1 MISKIYDK
9 FINFIKENYKQL
21 IFLIVFLIVMSFPLD
36 YSVMVSGGT
45 INVNDRVSIKG
56 EYESDGS
63 YNLAYVT
70 ELKGTIP
77 TVLLSYI
84 IPDWKKIPLEEYKAS
99 SNESQDDIIKR
110 AKIYLKYSEQAAIK
124 LAYLKASK
132 EFKIKNSEFNIVYV
146 DEKAETTLKIG
157 DIILKANDITITS
170 LEQYRNIVEKSD
182 IGDTIN
188 LKILRDKKEEEA
200 SIKVKNID
208 NKKVSGISILE
219 LYDYETS
226 PEIELSFKNNESG
239 SSGGLML
246 ALSIYDKLISED
258 LTNGLKIV
266 GTGTV
271 DFDGNVG
278 EIDGVEYKLMGAV
291 KQKADLFI
299 VPTGENYET
308 CLKLKEER
316 GYNIELIEA
325 KTFDEIIEILRNY
338 K

>member
-56 EYESDGS
+56 EYKSDGS

-99 SNESQDDIIKR
+99 SNESQDDITKR

-170 LEQYRNIVEKSD
+170 LEQYRNIVEKSN

>member
-99 SNESQDDIIKR
+99 SNESQDDITKR

-124 LAYLKASK
+124 LAYLKAYK

>member
-99 SNESQDDIIKR
+99 SNESQDDITKR

>member
-9 FINFIKENYKQL
+9 SINFIKENYKQL

-99 SNESQDDIIKR
+99 SNESQDDITKR

>member
-1 MISKIYDK
+1 M
-9 FINFIKENYKQL
+9 
-21 IFLIVFLIVMSFPLD
+21 
-36 YSVMVSGGT
+36 
-45 INVNDRVSIKG
+45 
-56 EYESDGS
+56 
-63 YNLAYVT
+63 
-70 ELKGTIP
+70 
-77 TVLLSYI
+77 
-84 IPDWKKIPLEEYKAS
+84 
-99 SNESQDDIIKR
+99 
-110 AKIYLKYSEQAAIK
+110 
-124 LAYLKASK
+124 
-132 EFKIKNSEFNIVYV
+132 
-146 DEKAETTLKIG
+146 
-157 DIILKANDITITS
+157 
-170 LEQYRNIVEKSD
+170 
-182 IGDTIN
+182 
-188 LKILRDKKEEEA
+188 KILRDEKEQDA
-200 SIKVKNID
+200 LIKVKNID

-266 GTGTV
+266 GTGTI

-325 KTFDEIIEILRNY
+325 KTFDETIEILRNY

>member
-99 SNESQDDIIKR
+99 SNESQDDITKR

-132 EFKIKNSEFNIVYV
+132 TGPAIF
-146 DEKAETTLKIG
+146 T
-157 DIILKANDITITS
+157 
-170 LEQYRNIVEKSD
+170 
-182 IGDTIN
+182 
-188 LKILRDKKEEEA
+188 
-200 SIKVKNID
+200 
-208 NKKVSGISILE
+208 
-219 LYDYETS
+219 
-226 PEIELSFKNNESG
+226 
-239 SSGGLML
+239 GG
-246 ALSIYDKLISED
+246 
-258 LTNGLKIV
+258 T
-266 GTGTV
+266 
-271 DFDGNVG
+271 
-278 EIDGVEYKLMGAV
+278 
-291 KQKADLFI
+291 
-299 VPTGENYET
+299 
-308 CLKLKEER
+308 
-316 GYNIELIEA
+316 
-325 KTFDEIIEILRNY
+325 
-338 K
+338 

>member
-99 SNESQDDIIKR
+99 SNESQDDITKR

-266 GTGTV
+266 GTGTI

>member
-99 SNESQDDIIKR
+99 SNESQDDITKR

-188 LKILRDKKEEEA
+188 LKILRDEKEQDA
-200 SIKVKNID
+200 LIKVKNID

>member
-99 SNESQDDIIKR
+99 SNESQDDITKR

-188 LKILRDKKEEEA
+188 LKILRDEKEQDV

-266 GTGTV
+266 GTGTI

-325 KTFDEIIEILRNY
+325 KTFDETIEILKNY

>member
-99 SNESQDDIIKR
+99 SNESQDDITKR

-182 IGDTIN
+182 IGDNIN

>member
-99 SNESQDDIIKR
+99 SNESQDDITKR

-188 LKILRDKKEEEA
+188 LKILRDEKEQDA
-200 SIKVKNID
+200 LIKVKNID

-266 GTGTV
+266 GTGTI

-325 KTFDEIIEILRNY
+325 KTFDETIEILRNY

>member
-99 SNESQDDIIKR
+99 SNESQDDITKR

-325 KTFDEIIEILRNY
+325 KTFDETIEILKNY

>member
-1 MISKIYDK
+1 
-9 FINFIKENYKQL
+9 
-21 IFLIVFLIVMSFPLD
+21 MSFPLD

-99 SNESQDDIIKR
+99 SNESQDDITKR